1 MPLIGSRLTPQ
12 EKVHRSRGSVE
23 LSHNQPVP
31 SPDYS
36 SLPKASPSS
45 LSRARWHQLPCPPV
59 NRVPRT
65 HPNITPGS
73 ERTQPK
79 QKYLSSRQQC
89 GPHLETLFFHVNP
102 VPKRGGVG
110 CADPETVLRMLL
122 PPVYHRTPHL
132 AHGQAVTALRQQAL

>member
-1 MPLIGSRLTPQ
+1 MPGDTSSHSHLLT
-12 EKVHRSRGSVE
+12 V
-23 LSHNQPVP
+23 SHV
-31 SPDYS
+31 
-36 SLPKASPSS
+36 
-45 LSRARWHQLPCPPV
+45 
-59 NRVPRT
+59 RT
-65 HPNITPGS
+65 PNITPGS

-89 GPHLETLFFHVNP
+89 APHLETLFFHVNP